1 LRSDT
6 HVWDFEIENPALR
19 VPHVMRAGADPIK
32 SYEDGRVQKIF
43 EKVNKMA
50 ACLKSHNAERWKM
63 IGQSAFAIFESKEN
77 EFVKE
82 MKAFTEAADKK
93 D

>member
-19 VPHVMRAGADPIK
+19 VPHVMRAGANPIK

-50 ACLKSHNAERWKM
+50 VCLKSFNAERWKM
-63 IGQSAFAIFESKEN
+63 IGDKCFEIF
-77 EFVKE
+77 
-82 MKAFTEAADKK
+82 
-93 D
+93 